1 MKTLTNTQKASTNWT
16 YQTDA
21 TKPNPE
27 KKTTK
32 TARQPTTPKNEMI

>member
-1 MKTLTNTQKASTNWT
+1 MKTLTNKQKASTNWT

-21 TKPNPE
+21 TTPNLE
-27 KKTTK
+27 KTAK

>member
-27 KKTTK
+27 KTTK

>member
-1 MKTLTNTQKASTNWT
+1 MKTLTNTQKASANWT

-27 KKTTK
+27 KTTK